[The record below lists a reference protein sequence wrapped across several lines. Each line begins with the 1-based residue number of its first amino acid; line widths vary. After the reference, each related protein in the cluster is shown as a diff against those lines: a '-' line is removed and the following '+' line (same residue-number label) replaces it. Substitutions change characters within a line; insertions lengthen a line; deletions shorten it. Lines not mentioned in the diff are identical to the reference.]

1 MPVSQR
7 DVLARVTCQDFQA
20 QDDELTEADLQRL
33 FLVSRQITGKIN
45 PQETISAAVAPSL
58 HGLHVQGGPR
68 LSVCGVK
75 TQVLQSRRP
84 WVSCIVML
92 FHFMPG
98 PMF

>member
-33 FLVSRQITGKIN
+33 FLVFRRITGKIN

-58 HGLHVQGGPR
+58 HGLHVQGGF
-68 LSVCGVK
+68 C
-75 TQVLQSRRP
+75 Q
-84 WVSCIVML
+84 CAE
-92 FHFMPG
+92 
-98 PMF
+98 